1 MGNSSKTVFLFS
13 GQGSQY
19 QGMGKELCDAYPEI
33 KSMYDEASE
42 ILGFD
47 LADKSWNAPEEELA
61 QTVISQPAIM
71 MTSLAALE
79 CMKKNGIEFSAVAG
93 HSLGEYAAMVAS
105 GVLSFK
111 DGFKVIKARAAAM
124 QKAAENQHGVM
135 CAVMGQTPE
144 DIEKI
149 CSSVDGYVTPVNY
162 NSAVQ
167 TVIAGDPEAVDAAI
181 AKFAE
186 IGAKTIKLKV
196 SAAFHSKLMQ
206 PAADEFEAEL
216 KKMDVTFNK
225 PNVTFFSNLYGAE
238 MPDFDNMPEK
248 LAKHIVSPV
257 RFTSELALMQQQGYE
272 NFVELGPNKV
282 LTGLVKKTLK
292 DVNAVNVENAKTLEK
307 ALELMR
313 NA

>member
-1 MGNSSKTVFLFS
+1 MSKNVFLFS

-19 QGMGKELCDAYPEI
+19 QGMGRELCGIYPQI
-33 KSMYDEASE
+33 KLMYEQASD

-47 LADKSWNAPEEELA
+47 LADKSWNAEESELA

-79 CMKKNGIEFSAVAG
+79 AMKINNIELSAVEG

-105 GVLSFK
+105 GVLSFE

-124 QKAAENQHGVM
+124 QRAAENQHGVM
-135 CAVMGQTPE
+135 CAVMGQSPE

-149 CSSVDGYVTPVNY
+149 CAFVDGYVVPVNY
-162 NSAVQ
+162 NSAAQ
-167 TVIAGDPEAVDAAI
+167 TVIAGEPEAVEAAM

-186 IGAKTIKLKV
+186 IGAKTIKLNV

-206 PAADEFEAEL
+206 PAAEEFEAAL
-216 KKMDVTFNK
+216 KQMDITFNK
-225 PNVTFFSNLYGAE
+225 PQVQFFSNLYGAE

-248 LAKHIVSPV
+248 LAMHIVSPV
-257 RFTSELALMQQQGYE
+257 KFTSELAIMQEQGFE

-292 DVNAVNVENAKTLEK
+292 GVNAMNVENEKTLEK
-307 ALELMR
+307 ALEALK
-313 NA
+313 N